1 MQLLSQN
8 STIILIILM
17 ILLAVT
23 LVIGIAAMGSQ
34 RFGPAFRNKVMRVPP
49 GAAWTCRPGDRP
61 VNPVGH
67 IRKVP

>member
-34 RFGPAFRNKVMRVPP
+34 RFGPASRNKVARAP

-67 IRKVP
+67 MRKVP

>member
-8 STIILIILM
+8 STIILTILM

-34 RFGPAFRNKVMRVPP
+34 RFGPAFRNKVMRMRLALHGLVVLVI
-49 GAAWTCRPGDRP
+49 GLLILSG
-61 VNPVGH
+61 
-67 IRKVP
+67 I